1 MSLCKGI
8 CRNKNKKCNNKH
20 KDGSS
25 YCGTHTSQPLGKQFQ
40 TLTAKQ
46 ETLTIPSSETEE
58 EVLLKVQKQKVTG

>member
-40 TLTAKQ
+40 TN
-46 ETLTIPSSETEE
+46 IDYSEEIM
-58 EVLLKVQKQKVTG
+58 KYIYMKYKK